1 MHSIKQLRLSHNTCK
16 FTIHATFYLIKN
28 FQFCLDFINVSGKLQ
43 NNVPRV
49 EAGSGKCKVNVVKRE
64 LSNYLLYA
72 GGTMGAVARQGRP
85 ETRPQGHAHSV
96 IARQC

>member
-1 MHSIKQLRLSHNTCK
+1 M

-28 FQFCLDFINVSGKLQ
+28 LQFCLDFIYVSGKLQ

>member
-1 MHSIKQLRLSHNTCK
+1 MSHVHVAQK
-16 FTIHATFYLIKN
+16 YYIFYNLFDKAKA
-28 FQFCLDFINVSGKLQ
+28 FCRNFINISGKLQ
-43 NNVPRV
+43 SNVPRV

-72 GGTMGAVARQGRP
+72 GGTMGAVAGQGRP